1 MNEIINSFRNENY
14 FLSNFYEAPVTY
26 EGLTYQNNEAAFQAQ
41 KCIEPK
47 EREAFTKLNPSE
59 AKKAGRSVNLRKDWE
74 QVKVSVM
81 ADIVK
86 AKFEQNID
94 LAKKLLDTGDA
105 YLEEG
110 NDWGDRIWGTVNGIG
125 ANHLGKILMDVREYM
140 RTLEKS

>member
-1 MNEIINSFRNENY
+1 M
-14 FLSNFYEAPVTY
+14 
-26 EGLTYQNNEAAFQAQ
+26 TYQNNEAAFQAQ